1 MREREDEFNDDAT
14 VATVLFIAFFV
25 SVAFECKNTKTKNER
40 LASPLCG
47 EAL

>member
-1 MREREDEFNDDAT
+1 MTERDDELNDEAT
-14 VATVLFIAFFV
+14 VATVLFIAFLV